1 MVRRS
6 ASVAKPTP
14 LATERRKNTM
24 SLPPT
29 KSLVHMVRMTKSRDR
44 TAALTRRK
52 PVLTVVQTTEKHA
65 HMVAMVPKREK
76 HAHMVLAVPK
86 RERRAHMAVAVQKE
100 ERRAHMAAVIQ
111 KEENRAHMAVV
122 IQKEGNHAHMAVVIQ
137 KEGNHAHM
145 AVAIQ
150 KEGNRAHMAVAI
162 QKEENH
168 AHMAVAIQKE
178 ENHAHMD
185 PTIKELDRMLI
196 RTKESRVLTV
206 HRKVAVGPTGQ
217 ERNVLAPTVTVKKE
231 KDVLEHMVRKKIA
244 RENMLL
250 KMIAHPKQKE
260 SKAPQKNLSA
270 NANIAVLI
278 LLNKQEKEPMAKRK
292 SER

>member
-122 IQKEGNHAHMAVVIQ
+122 IQKEGT
-137 KEGNHAHM
+137 
-145 AVAIQ
+145 
-150 KEGNRAHMAVAI
+150 RAHMAVAI